1 MHQGGN
7 AEHLYKRK
15 FWKEP
20 KLRYN
25 LSKKKYLDLDF
36 LIVAIETR
44 GQMSNTSMCWAKIKI
59 ILEFYS

>member
-20 KLRYN
+20 KLRDN
-25 LSKKKYLDLDF
+25 LAKKKYLDLDF